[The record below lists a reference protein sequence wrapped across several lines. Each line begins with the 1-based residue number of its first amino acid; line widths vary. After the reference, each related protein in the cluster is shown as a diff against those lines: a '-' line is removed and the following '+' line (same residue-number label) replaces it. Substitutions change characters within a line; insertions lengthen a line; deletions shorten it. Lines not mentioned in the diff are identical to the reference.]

1 MIKMNSV
8 DNKSDLLSSEL
19 ADSELSSG
27 DFQSPSP
34 SYDSAIETQ
43 DMSLF
48 SQDQF
53 EGIFYR
59 THISESKITISFVSK
74 VFFDIFKN
82 KIHSDFIQSVD
93 IDETSFISKCSTH
106 VKGAKCELRLDSHF
120 RTVELLGLGYKVW
133 RAERFPRIAQ
143 TLFKRLMDQI
153 DNRMEGE
160 STGVSMSEDL
170 SKPADPQHD
179 MTTEIDIKSE
189 SDNVS
194 TQGPFVSDGNEAES
208 QNLVRNLNIAMS
220 DPIPTAI
227 QKEFTAEVLPC
238 AAVSSQYVDVVLPQ
252 GNQERPDVESM
263 STDLRYINNERPQS
277 QSTADEITTDKT
289 ESNRTRSCFQAIPAR
304 LYYSA

>member
-1 MIKMNSV
+1 MTYIIKLDWPLCFCLVAKINTVCALCALHIDTFHRRHLMIKMNSV
-8 DNKSDLLSSEL
+8 ENKSDLLSSEF

-59 THISESKITISFVSK
+59 TQISESKITISFVSK

-120 RTVELLGLGYKVW
+120 RTE
-133 RAERFPRIAQ
+133 
-143 TLFKRLMDQI
+143 
-153 DNRMEGE
+153 
-160 STGVSMSEDL
+160 
-170 SKPADPQHD
+170 
-179 MTTEIDIKSE
+179 
-189 SDNVS
+189 
-194 TQGPFVSDGNEAES
+194 
-208 QNLVRNLNIAMS
+208 
-220 DPIPTAI
+220 
-227 QKEFTAEVLPC
+227 
-238 AAVSSQYVDVVLPQ
+238 
-252 GNQERPDVESM
+252 
-263 STDLRYINNERPQS
+263 
-277 QSTADEITTDKT
+277 
-289 ESNRTRSCFQAIPAR
+289 
-304 LYYSA
+304 